1 METKNELKTVEEYHA
16 KVSYLR
22 EHNSDQKIPSL
33 YKKIRIHEVLHV
45 HIKNIAGN
53 ITSLYECY
61 RFFFQKRDITYL
73 ALFTEYMNLERF
85 FRIYGHALST
95 IVSSGTMDVLE
106 FLLDNGLP
114 VNIQIFDHGSMLMH
128 AARHMQRTVFDFLL
142 HKGID
147 PNLRDS
153 IGQTALFNVV
163 RYCDVG
169 FLDALI
175 IHGCDL
181 HVIGYNDNT
190 VEKSA
195 IWGGNYEIIR
205 RLIDMGISFNVKG
218 GMKQFLQLQC
228 SMGTLLECKPLLDLL
243 REGGLEDLKPDET
256 MNCFNFTRRQVD
268 EILEL

>member
-1 METKNELKTVEEYHA
+1 MEDKNELKTVEEYHA

-22 EHNSDQKIPSL
+22 EDKNEQIIPSL
-33 YKKIRIHEVLHV
+33 HRFIRVHEVLSA
-45 HIKNIAGN
+45 HIENIAGSIVN
-53 ITSLYECY
+53 LYECY

-73 ALFTEYMNLERF
+73 ALFTKYVNLERF
-85 FRIYGHALST
+85 FRIYDYMLLT
-95 IVSSGTMDVLE
+95 IVSIGTMDVLE

-114 VNIQIFDHGSMLMH
+114 VNFWIFEHGSMLIH

-142 HKGID
+142 HKGINPD
-147 PNLRDS
+147 RKNS

-169 FLDALI
+169 FLDTLI
-175 IHGCDL
+175 IYGCDL
-181 HVIGYNDNT
+181 HVIDYNGNT
-190 VEKSA
+190 VARSA
-195 IWGGNYEIIR
+195 ICGGNYEIIR
-205 RLIDMGISFNVKG
+205 RLIDMRISFNVKG

-228 SMGTLLECKPLLDLL
+228 SKGTLLECKPLLDLL